1 MQSTDERERILV
13 VDDDV
18 MVVEMLGLLLS
29 RHWKVLPAHSALEA
43 RGILDRE
50 TISVVVAD
58 MRMPGESGVDLLS
71 WVYETHPDTIRILL
85 TGYSDIDAAVDAI
98 NRARAWYYLRK
109 PWNNHELITL
119 LRRAIDYRNSK
130 LDLKRNFEG
139 TIRSLV
145 SALEANHPYTSGHS
159 ARVTAF
165 TQMICEDLGLGSR
178 QIEGHV
184 LAAQLHDIGK
194 IGVDSHYLD
203 KRGKLDDDEW
213 SSVKSHVVVGARIL
227 QETGFLGHVIPAAMS
242 HHERLDGHGYPQGL
256 TGDDIPLGGR
266 IIAVA
271 DAFDAMVSSRAYR
284 GAMSIESALAELR
297 RCAGSQFDRDLVTLF
312 CARVEADR
320 DTVAALLPVEEPV

>member
-1 MQSTDERERILV
+1 MNSPDRRERVLV

-29 RHWKVLPAHSALEA
+29 RHWKIFQANSALEA
-43 RGILDRE
+43 RGILERE
-50 TISVVVAD
+50 TIAVVVAD
-58 MRMPGESGVDLLS
+58 MRMPGESGVDLLA
-71 WVYETHPDTIRILL
+71 WVYESFPDTIRILL

-98 NRARAWYYLRK
+98 NRAQAWYYLRK
-109 PWNNHELITL
+109 PWNNHELVTL
-119 LRRAIDYRNSK
+119 LRRAIDFRESK
-130 LDLKRNFEG
+130 LQLRNAFEG

-165 TQMICEDLGLGSR
+165 TRMICDDLVLGSR
-178 QIEGHV
+178 QRDDIV

-203 KRGKLDDDEW
+203 KRERLSDEEW
-213 SSVKSHVVVGARIL
+213 AGVKSHVVVGGRIL
-227 QETGFLGHVIPAAMS
+227 EQTGFLGHIIPDAMS
-242 HHERLDGHGYPQGL
+242 HHERMDGHGYPQGL
-256 TGDDIPLGGR
+256 TGDDIPQGGR

-284 GAMSIESALAELR
+284 GAMSIEDAIAELR
-297 RCAGSQFDRDLVTLF
+297 RCAGTQFDPDLVTLF
-312 CARVEADR
+312 CARVEADPAV
-320 DTVAALLPVEEPV
+320 VADLLPVEDRV